1 MLYEKYL
8 EKKKKINLKKYSY
21 FLMIKDNFSRKMS
34 T

>member
-8 EKKKKINLKKYSY
+8 EKKKKINLKKYNY